1 MRKVI
6 LFASNIICLAEHSLR
21 GLKAWARRVMAE
33 WLKTPRLVSSKDQS
47 FIDIGLF
54 LENCGCVPTNPTKDA
69 YFYKVNLQS
78 VINNSVDK
86 TDNTNTTI
94 RKI

>member
-54 LENCGCVPTNPTKDA
+54 LENCGCVPTRPTKDA
-69 YFYKVNLQS
+69 YYLKVNLQS
-78 VINNSVDK
+78 VINNSVD
-86 TDNTNTTI
+86 
-94 RKI
+94 

>member
-54 LENCGCVPTNPTKDA
+54 LENCGCVPTNPTADA
-69 YFYKVNLQS
+69 YCLQTRGKTL
-78 VINNSVDK
+78 INNYVD
-86 TDNTNTTI
+86 
-94 RKI
+94 

>member
-54 LENCGCVPTNPTKDA
+54 LENCGCVPTRPTTDA
-69 YFYKVNLQS
+69 YCLQTRGKTL
-78 VINNSVDK
+78 INNSVD
-86 TDNTNTTI
+86 
-94 RKI
+94 

>member
-78 VINNSVDK
+78 VINNSVD
-86 TDNTNTTI
+86 
-94 RKI
+94 